1 MKSFDL
7 RSTIHSSKLITTLT
21 LSTVISAITYLK
33 FVLGDVVLGDVG
45 EESPS
50 GLRETITTA
59 AVDRRRQLRYVL
71 IFLGLF

>member
-33 FVLGDVVLGDVG
+33 FVLGDVG

-59 AVDRRRQLRYVL
+59 AVDGRRQQFYVL